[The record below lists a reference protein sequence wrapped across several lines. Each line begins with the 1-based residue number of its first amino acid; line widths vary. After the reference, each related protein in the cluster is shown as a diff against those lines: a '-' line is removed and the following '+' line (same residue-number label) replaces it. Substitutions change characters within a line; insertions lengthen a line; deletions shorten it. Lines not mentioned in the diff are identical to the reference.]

1 MNEKPKNTQPA
12 TLEDLALLE
21 QKIGNTLRK
30 FHAWVE
36 ARETEDEDKA
46 IEAADLHEQVLEDIT
61 VLELAPF
68 RLQR

>member
-21 QKIGNTLRK
+21 QKIGNALRT

-36 ARETEDEDKA
+36 LRETEDKKLIPKA
-46 IEAADLHEQVLEDIT
+46 VKLSEQVLEDISD
-61 VLELAPF
+61 LELAPW

>member
-36 ARETEDEDKA
+36 SRETEDKDRV
-46 IEAADLHEQVLEDIT
+46 IEAADLYEQVLEDISD
-61 VLELAPF
+61 LELAPW
-68 RLQR
+68 RLER